1 MLRIIQNLRPLW
13 LNFRFKTMKPLLT
26 FYGDDFS
33 GSTAVMEVLSFA
45 GVPTML
51 FMEPPGLDVL
61 KDYPTLQ
68 AIGIAGTARSK
79 DPTWMKSNLPSV
91 FERLKN
97 FGAPVSHYK
106 VCSTFDSSP
115 EIGSIGMATE
125 IGDAIFST
133 DWVPLVVG
141 APAIQRYQAFGT
153 LFANSGDS
161 TYRLDRH
168 PVMSRHPITP
178 MNEADLRRHLIC
190 QTNLKVGIITLAEI
204 KAGQSNKAIRKCLSD
219 GARILAIDVVDDE
232 TLEEAGRLIW
242 PIGSGS
248 RFVVGSQGVEYALVA
263 HWRKIGTIGQYEAA
277 PVLTAVEQIFAVS
290 GSCALTTED
299 QIATAEDHGFQI
311 LNFNV
316 STVTEPKRLA
326 AELER
331 VRNESLKRLSKNHD
345 VLVATARGP
354 DDPMIKRMEEAI
366 NKTSMTPSAANDRLG
381 EALGQLVSDIRRTTH
396 IQRIAVA
403 GGDTSGHVLSSLGA
417 QALSAVA
424 PLAPGAPL
432 CRLHTNNDPEIDGL
446 EVTLKGGQMGEPY
459 FFLQAK
465 GVKK

>member
-1 MLRIIQNLRPLW
+1 MLRITQNLQPLW
-13 LNFRFKTMKPLLT
+13 QNFRFKTMKPLLT
-26 FYGDDFS
+26 FYGDDFT

-51 FMEPPGLDVL
+51 FMEPPELDVL

-68 AIGIAGTARSK
+68 AIGVAGTARSK
-79 DPTWMKSNLPSV
+79 DPAWMRSNLPAV

-115 EIGSIGMATE
+115 EIGSIGVATE
-125 IGDAIFST
+125 IGDAIFGA

-153 LFANSGDS
+153 LFANSGNS
-161 TYRLDRH
+161 IHRLDRH

-178 MNEADLRRHLIC
+178 MNEADLRRHLTC
-190 QTNLKVGIITLAEI
+190 QTNLEVGIITLAEI
-204 KAGQSNKAIRKCLSD
+204 KAGQSSEAISKCLSD

-232 TLEEAGRLIW
+232 TLAEAGRLIW

-248 RFVVGSQGVEYALVA
+248 CFAVGSQGIEYALVT
-263 HWRKIGTIGQYEAA
+263 HWRKTGTIGQYEAPPLLT
-277 PVLTAVEQIFAVS
+277 PVDQIFAVS
-290 GSCALTTED
+290 GSCASTTED
-299 QIATAEDHGFQI
+299 QIATAEAHGFQI
-311 LNFNV
+311 LNFDV
-316 STVTEPKRLA
+316 STVTAPKRLA

-331 VRNESLKRLSKNHD
+331 VRNESLKGLSENYD
-345 VLVATARGP
+345 VLVTTARGP

-366 NKTSMTPSAANDRLG
+366 NKTGMTPSAANERLG
-381 EALGQLVSDIRRTTH
+381 EALGQLVSDIRRITNM
-396 IQRIAVA
+396 QRIAIA
-403 GGDTSGHVLSSLGA
+403 GGDTSGHVLNSLGA

-432 CRLHTNNDPEIDGL
+432 CRLHTNNDAEIDGL

-465 GVKK
+465 GGKK